1 MNWYHGILAME
12 KQLSNN
18 FNLSTQEYID
28 WLQRYII
35 VHSYVYY
42 ETDDEFIS
50 DREYDVKSKE
60 LTRLKN
66 GYPELWKSSEY
77 YKQFGDEYNGSTGFT
92 LYHDLN
98 ARQQNIIK
106 SIVNGI
112 KQSKRK

>member
-1 MNWYHGILAME
+1 ME
-12 KQLSNN
+12 KQQ
-18 FNLSTQEYID
+18 FQELINGLTIREYVD

-50 DREYDVKSKE
+50 DREYDKKSKE

-66 GYPELWKSSEY
+66 EYPELWRNSEY
-77 YKQFGDEYNGSTGFT
+77 YKQFGDDYNGSTGFT

-98 ARQQNIIK
+98 ERQQNIIK

-112 KQSKRK
+112 KQNKRKL